1 MATAVP
7 RWANSSA
14 VARPRPV
21 APPVTTATRPC
32 TVSARRCGS
41 GRVSVAGAPTCV
53 APRGAKIQG
62 EMGVKISNL
71 GSKLNIG
78 KARRNLSAMRPLA
91 SLLVWSGISV
101 LGAAAFGVLAL
112 SRGETVNA
120 AWLLIAALCTYAV
133 GYRFYSKFLADRVFA
148 LDDRRATPA
157 ERCNNGRDFVP
168 TNKWVLFGHHFAAI
182 AGAGPLVGPVLAAQ
196 FGFLPGTLWLVIGVV
211 LGGAVQDFTIL
222 FCSLRRDGK
231 SLGQMAKE
239 EVSKV
244 TGVTAMIAVLAI
256 MIILLA
262 VLALIVVNALRASP
276 WGLFTIACT
285 IPIALL
291 MGWWMKRW
299 RPGKVGEASIVGALL
314 LLIALVAGGS
324 VASHPGLAAAFT
336 HSGTSLTGMMIAYGF
351 IASVLPVWM
360 LLCPRDYLSTF
371 LKITTVLVLGLA
383 ILILL
388 PPLRMPALTPFA
400 TGGEG
405 PVFAGKLF
413 PFAFITIACGAI
425 SGFHS
430 LVASGTTP
438 KMISR
443 ETDARMIGYG
453 GMVMESFVGV
463 MAMIAACT
471 LDPGVYFAM
480 NTTPAA
486 LAGASDVLNQAGFVV
501 TPEYMQ
507 ALAAQMGEQTLI
519 ARTGGAPSLA
529 VGIAH
534 IFSGLT
540 SALGGKTLSAL
551 WYHFAIMFEAL
562 FILTTI
568 DTGTR
573 VGRFMLQEIVGHVW
587 PKFGET
593 SWLPSVVLSSALVC
607 AGWGYFLYQGVVDP
621 LGGINALWP
630 LFGISNQLLAAVA
643 LCVATTIL
651 IKMGRQRY
659 AWVTLG
665 PLAWIITV
673 TMTAGTQLV
682 FSSDPKLGFFARAAA
697 LAGSADPSA
706 GQRIANFYLDA
717 GITLFFMTVVAML
730 VITSARE
737 WWLVLSRRKPAVV
750 HEVPF
755 VPTTLVAGD

>member
-1 MATAVP
+1 MN
-7 RWANSSA
+7 RI
-14 VARPRPV
+14 
-21 APPVTTATRPC
+21 
-32 TVSARRCGS
+32 
-41 GRVSVAGAPTCV
+41 GA
-53 APRGAKIQG
+53 
-62 EMGVKISNL
+62 
-71 GSKLNIG
+71 
-78 KARRNLSAMRPLA
+78 
-91 SLLVWSGISV
+91 LLMWGGISA

-112 SRGETVNA
+112 SRGETINA
-120 AWLLIAALCTYAV
+120 AWLLTAALCTYAV
-133 GYRFYSKFLADRVFA
+133 GYRFYSRFLASNVFG

-157 ERCNNGRDFVP
+157 ERFDNGRDFVP
-168 TNKWVLFGHHFAAI
+168 TNRWVLYGHHFAAI

-239 EVSKV
+239 EINRSAGI
-244 TGVTAMIAVLAI
+244 TGMLAVLFI

-262 VLALIVVNALRASP
+262 VLALIVVNALKASP

-299 RPGKVGEASIVGALL
+299 RPGKVGEASVVGAVLL
-314 LLIALVAGGS
+314 LAALVAGGW
-324 VASHPGLAAAFT
+324 VAAQPQLAPVFT
-336 HSGTSLTGMMIAYGF
+336 HSATAITWMMVAYGF
-351 IASVLPVWM
+351 VASVLPVWM

-371 LKITTVLVLGLA
+371 LKITTILVLALA
-383 ILILL
+383 IFVIL

-400 TGGEG
+400 RLGEG

-425 SGFHS
+425 SGFHA

-438 KMISR
+438 KMIAR
-443 ETDARMIGYG
+443 ESDARLIGYG
-453 GMVMESFVGV
+453 GMLMESFVGV

-480 NTTPAA
+480 NTTPAG
-486 LAGASDVLNQAGFVV
+486 LAQASQVLSQAGFVV
-501 TPEYMQ
+501 TPEVMHQ
-507 ALAAQMGEQTLI
+507 LATQMGEQTLI
-519 ARTGGAPSLA
+519 ARSGGAPSLA
-529 VGIAH
+529 VGMAQ
-534 IFSGLT
+534 IFASVT
-540 SALGGKTLSAL
+540 SAVGGSTLTAL

-587 PKFGET
+587 PRFGET
-593 SWLPSVVLSSALVC
+593 SWYPSVLGSSALIV

-621 LGGINALWP
+621 LGGINSLWP

-643 LCVATTIL
+643 LCVGTTIL
-651 IKMGRQRY
+651 IKMGRQRF
-659 AWVTLG
+659 AWVTLA
-665 PLAWIITV
+665 PLAWLVAV
-673 TMTAGTQLV
+673 TMTAGWQKV
-682 FSSDPKLGFFARAAA
+682 FSPDPRLGFLAHAASLAGSSDPAAA
-697 LAGSADPSA
+697 RLIFNDRLNTFVA
-706 GQRIANFYLDA
+706 L
-717 GITLFFMTVVAML
+717 LFMTVVGVL
-730 VITSARE
+730 IVTSLRE
-737 WWLVLSRRKPAVV
+737 WWLVLSKRKPAAV
-750 HEVPF
+750 HEAPYVETSYA
-755 VPTTLVAGD
+755 VGD